1 LVGIPCGNTA
11 HKCTLSPYIYETD
24 SHSLEASPISAT
36 QLLINLIGS
45 VALLLWGMRMVRT
58 GISRALGSSLRH
70 AIGRSVSNRFKA
82 FVMGIGVT
90 SILQS
95 STATGLIIASFSG
108 RGLMDT
114 APALAV
120 MLGADV
126 GTTLVAQVLSF
137 DISWLAPM
145 LILLGVVMHFT
156 AKKTLHKQL
165 GRTGIGLGIMLL
177 ALGLIVQSST
187 PMRESAVLQNVFSA
201 LGDERMMAVLLAA
214 LLTWMAHS
222 SLAVVLMVMS
232 LAAGSVVPL
241 SLAFVLV
248 IGANL
253 GGSLPPVM
261 ATWAKEPEAR
271 RVPLANAFFKAMGC
285 LILLPLVDVVGP
297 YMAMIEGDAARQI
310 VNFHTFFNLFIA
322 TVFIFTTDIV
332 ANFINRALPPAPQS
346 EDPGTPRYLDRAY
359 IDDPA
364 IALASAARETV
375 RMGDIV
381 EGMLR
386 DSIKA
391 LQNDDQALARTV
403 IKMDNAVDKLHESIK
418 LYVTEA
424 SRERLDDEDSR
435 RATNILTFTTDLE
448 HIGDIVENLMEITT
462 KKIKK
467 KMQFSPDGFTE
478 IVNIHQKVADNLK
491 LALGAFISD
500 DTKLA
505 HQLLEEKGIVKAM
518 ERAGAENH
526 MERLRQGRP
535 ESIETSA
542 LHMDILRDLKR
553 IHSHIVA
560 IAYPVLENAGELDR
574 KDPVDEVENGSN
586 D

>member
-1 LVGIPCGNTA
+1 M
-11 HKCTLSPYIYETD
+11 
-24 SHSLEASPISAT
+24 
-36 QLLINLIGS
+36 INLIGA

-82 FVMGIGVT
+82 FLIGVGVT
-90 SILQS
+90 GILQS
-95 STATGLIIASFSG
+95 STATGLIVASFAG
-108 RGLMDT
+108 RGLMET

-137 DISWLAPM
+137 DISWLAPAV
-145 LILLGVVMHFT
+145 ILVGVVVHFT
-156 AKKTLHKQL
+156 SNKTMNQQL

-177 ALGLIVQSST
+177 ALGLIVQTST
-187 PMRESAVLQNVFSA
+187 PMRESIILQEIFVA
-201 LGDERMMAVLLAA
+201 LGDERMLAVLLVA

-222 SLAVVLMVMS
+222 SLAVVLLVMS
-232 LAAGSVVPL
+232 LTAGGVVPL
-241 SLAFVLV
+241 SLGFVLV

-253 GGSLPPVM
+253 GGVMPPVM
-261 ATWAKEPEAR
+261 ANWAKGPEAR
-271 RVPLANAFFKAMGC
+271 RVPLGNAFFKVMGC
-285 LILLPLVDVVGP
+285 LILLPLIDVIAP
-297 YMAMIEGDAARQI
+297 YLALIEQDTARQI
-310 VNFHTFFNLFIA
+310 VNFHTLFNIFIAVLFIL
-322 TVFIFTTDIV
+322 TTDIIAGIV
-332 ANFINRALPPAPQS
+332 DKAIPPAPRT
-346 EDPGTPRYLDRAY
+346 DNPGTPRHLDRAH
-359 IDDPA
+359 IDEPA
-364 IALASAARETV
+364 VALASAARETV

-386 DSIKA
+386 DSLKA
-391 LQNDDQALARTV
+391 LQNDDLVLARSV
-403 IKMDNAVDKLHESIK
+403 IKMDNAIDKLHEGIK

-448 HIGDIVENLMEITT
+448 HIGDIVENLMELTV

-467 KMQFSPDGFTE
+467 KLKFSPNGLAE
-478 IVNIHQKVADNLK
+478 IQAIHQKVADNLK

-500 DTKLA
+500 DVKLA
-505 HQLLEEKGIVKAM
+505 HQLLAEKNVVKAM
-518 ERAGAENH
+518 ERSGAENH
-526 MERLRQGRP
+526 MERLREGRP

-560 IAYPVLENAGELDR
+560 ISYPVLESAGELGQPMTHHKKVSKAKR
-574 KDPVDEVENGSN
+574 HPSRHR
-586 D
+586 

>member
-1 LVGIPCGNTA
+1 
-11 HKCTLSPYIYETD
+11 
-24 SHSLEASPISAT
+24 
-36 QLLINLIGS
+36 
-45 VALLLWGMRMVRT
+45 M
-58 GISRALGSSLRH
+58 RH

-82 FVMGIGVT
+82 FFIGIGVT
-90 SILQS
+90 GILQS
-95 STATGLIIASFSG
+95 STATGLIVASFAS

-137 DISWLAPM
+137 DISWLAPT
-145 LILLGVVMHFT
+145 LILIGVVSHFVSG
-156 AKKTLHKQL
+156 KTLYKQL
-165 GRTGIGLGIMLL
+165 GRTAIGLGIMLL
-177 ALGLIVQSST
+177 ALGMIVQSST
-187 PMRESAVLQNVFSA
+187 PMRESVVLQNVFGA
-201 LGDERMMAVLLAA
+201 LSDERLLAVLLAA

-222 SLAVVLMVMS
+222 SLAVVLLVMS
-232 LAAGSVVPL
+232 LAAGGVVSL

-248 IGANL
+248 VGANL
-253 GGSLPPVM
+253 GGAMPPVM

-271 RVPLANAFFKAMGC
+271 RVPLGNAFFKAVGC
-285 LILLPLVDVVGP
+285 LILLPLIDIISP
-297 YMAMIEGDAARQI
+297 YLAMIDIDPARQI
-310 VNFHTFFNLFIA
+310 VNFHTFFNISIA
-322 TVFIFTTDIV
+322 VIFIFMTDAI
-332 ANFINRALPPAPQS
+332 ANFANRVLPAVPQTD
-346 EDPGTPRYLDRAY
+346 DPGRPKYLDRAH
-359 IDDPA
+359 INDPSV
-364 IALASAARETV
+364 ALASAARETV

-381 EGMLR
+381 EVMLR
-386 DSIKA
+386 DSIVA
-391 LQNDDQALARTV
+391 LQNDDRFLANSV
-403 IKMDNAVDKLHESIK
+403 IKMDNAVDQLHEAIK

-424 SRERLDDEDSR
+424 GRERLDEEDSR

-467 KMQFSPDGFTE
+467 KLKFSPDGFAE
-478 IVNIHQKVADNLK
+478 IMQIHLKVADNLK

-500 DTKLA
+500 DVKLA
-505 HQLLEEKGIVKAM
+505 RQLLAEKSVVKAM

-526 MERLRQGRP
+526 MERLREGRP

-560 IAYPVLENAGELDR
+560 ISYPVLENAGELD
-574 KDPVDEVENGSN
+574 KKTNLML
-586 D
+586 

>member
-1 LVGIPCGNTA
+1 
-11 HKCTLSPYIYETD
+11 
-24 SHSLEASPISAT
+24 
-36 QLLINLIGS
+36 
-45 VALLLWGMRMVRT
+45 MVRT

-70 AIGRSVSNRFKA
+70 AIGHSVSNRFKA
-82 FVMGIGVT
+82 FFMGIGVT

-95 STATGLIIASFSG
+95 STATGLIVASFAS
-108 RGLMDT
+108 RGLMET

-145 LILLGVVMHFT
+145 LIFVGVVTHFMSS
-156 AKKTLHKQL
+156 KTSHRQL
-165 GRTGIGLGIMLL
+165 GRTSLGLGIMLL
-177 ALGLIVQSST
+177 ALGMIIQSST
-187 PMRESAVLQNVFSA
+187 PMRESAVLQNVFAA
-201 LGDERMMAVLLAA
+201 LGDEIILAVLLAA

-222 SLAVVLMVMS
+222 SLAIVLLVMS
-232 LAAGSVVPL
+232 LAAGGVVPL

-253 GGSLPPVM
+253 GGAMPPVM
-261 ATWAKEPEAR
+261 ANWGKEPEAK
-271 RVPLANAFFKAMGC
+271 RVPLCNTFFKAIGC
-285 LILLPLVDVVGP
+285 LLLLPLIDIIAPYLEMVDADP
-297 YMAMIEGDAARQI
+297 ARQI
-310 VNFHTFFNLFIA
+310 VNFHTLFNISIA
-322 TVFIFTTDIV
+322 VIFIFLTDAV
-332 ANFINRALPPAPQS
+332 AKFANDALPIAPQT

-359 IDDPA
+359 IDEPTV
-364 IALASAARETV
+364 ALASAARETV

-386 DSIKA
+386 DSLIA
-391 LQNDDQALARTV
+391 LQNNDKGLARAV
-403 IKMDNAVDKLHESIK
+403 IKTDNAIDNLYEAIK

-467 KMQFSPDGFTE
+467 KMNFSPDGFVE
-478 IVNIHQKVADNLK
+478 IQQIHQKVADNLK

-500 DTKLA
+500 DVKLA
-505 HQLLEEKGIVKAM
+505 HQLLEEKSVVKAM

-526 MERLRQGRP
+526 MERLREGRP

-560 IAYPVLENAGELDR
+560 ISYPVLENAGELDKR
-574 KDPVDEVENGSN
+574 RSPDSLEDDIDADDEFVAAEEVSQQ
-586 D
+586 

>member
-1 LVGIPCGNTA
+1 
-11 HKCTLSPYIYETD
+11 
-24 SHSLEASPISAT
+24 
-36 QLLINLIGS
+36 
-45 VALLLWGMRMVRT
+45 M
-58 GISRALGSSLRH
+58 GSSLRH

-82 FVMGIGVT
+82 FVIGIGVT

-95 STATGLIIASFSG
+95 STATGLIVASFAG
-108 RGLMDT
+108 RGLMAT

-137 DISWLAPM
+137 DISWLAPTVI
-145 LILLGVVMHFT
+145 LIGVIAHF
-156 AKKTLHKQL
+156 ASNKTMNKQL
-165 GRTGIGLGIMLL
+165 GRTAIGLGIMLL
-177 ALGLIVQSST
+177 ALGLIVQTST
-187 PMRESAVLQNVFSA
+187 PMRHSIVLQEVFGA
-201 LGDERMMAVLLAA
+201 LSEERILAVLLIA

-232 LAAGSVVPL
+232 LTAGGVVPL
-241 SLAFVLV
+241 SLGLVLV

-253 GGSLPPVM
+253 GGAMPPVM
-261 ATWAKEPEAR
+261 ANWAKGPEAR
-271 RVPLANAFFKAMGC
+271 RVPLGNAFFKAMGC
-285 LILLPLVDVVGP
+285 LILLPLIDIITP
-297 YMAMIEGDAARQI
+297 YMAMIESDSARQI
-310 VNFHTFFNLFIA
+310 VDFHTFFNLFIA
-322 TVFIFTTDIV
+322 TIFIFTTDFV
-332 ANFINRALPPAPQS
+332 AKIADAALPAAPQS

-359 IDDPA
+359 IDQPA

-375 RMGDIV
+375 RMGDLV
-381 EGMLR
+381 ESMLR
-386 DSIKA
+386 DSMKA
-391 LQNDDQALARTV
+391 LQNDDPELARSV
-403 IKMDNAVDKLHESIK
+403 IKMDNAVDKLHEAIK

-435 RATNILTFTTDLE
+435 RTTNILTFTTDLE
-448 HIGDIVENLMEITT
+448 HIGDIVENLMELTT

-467 KMQFSPDGFTE
+467 NMQFSDDGFAE
-478 IVNIHQKVADNLK
+478 ILAIHQRVADNLK

-500 DTKLA
+500 DVKLA
-505 HQLLEEKGIVKAM
+505 HQLLAEKNIVKAM

-526 MERLRQGRP
+526 MNRLREGRL

-560 IAYPVLENAGELDR
+560 ISYPVLENAGELR
-574 KDPVDEVENGSN
+574 KTFPAAPN
-586 D
+586 DDSES

>member
-1 LVGIPCGNTA
+1 
-11 HKCTLSPYIYETD
+11 
-24 SHSLEASPISAT
+24 
-36 QLLINLIGS
+36 
-45 VALLLWGMRMVRT
+45 MRMVRT

-82 FVMGIGVT
+82 FVIGIGVT
-90 SILQS
+90 GILQS
-95 STATGLIIASFSG
+95 STATGLIVASFAS

-137 DISWLAPM
+137 DISWLAPS
-145 LILLGVVMHFT
+145 LILIGVVAHFMST
-156 AKKTLHKQL
+156 KTMHKQL

-187 PMRESAVLQNVFSA
+187 PMRESEVLQNVFGA
-201 LGDERMMAVLLAA
+201 LSDERMLAVLLAA

-222 SLAVVLMVMS
+222 SLAVVLLVMS
-232 LAAGSVVPL
+232 LAAGGVVPL

-248 IGANL
+248 VGANL
-253 GGSLPPVM
+253 GGAIPPVM

-271 RVPLANAFFKAMGC
+271 RVPLGNAFFKAMGC
-285 LILLPLVDVVGP
+285 LVLLPLIDVISPYVAMVD
-297 YMAMIEGDAARQI
+297 ADTARQV
-310 VNFHTFFNLFIA
+310 VNFHTLFNLSIA
-322 TVFIFTTDIV
+322 TVFIFATDGV
-332 ANFINRALPPAPQS
+332 AKFADKALPSAPQS
-346 EDPGTPRYLDRAY
+346 DDPGTPRYLDRAY
-359 IDDPA
+359 IDEPSV
-364 IALASAARETV
+364 ALASAARETV

-381 EGMLR
+381 ENMLR
-386 DSIKA
+386 DSIVA
-391 LQNDDQALARTV
+391 LQNDDKALARSV
-403 IKMDNAVDKLHESIK
+403 IKMDNAIDKLHEAIK

-448 HIGDIVENLMEITT
+448 HIGDIVENLMEITN

-467 KMQFSPDGFTE
+467 KMNFSPDGFTE
-478 IVNIHQKVADNLK
+478 IQQIHQKVADNLK

-500 DTKLA
+500 DVKLA
-505 HQLLEEKGIVKAM
+505 RQLLAEKSIVKSM
-518 ERAGAENH
+518 ERVGAENH

-560 IAYPVLENAGELDR
+560 ISYPVLENAGELDKR
-574 KDPVDEVENGSN
+574 LGPETNGDEIEEDENAAPLEKSIT
-586 D
+586 